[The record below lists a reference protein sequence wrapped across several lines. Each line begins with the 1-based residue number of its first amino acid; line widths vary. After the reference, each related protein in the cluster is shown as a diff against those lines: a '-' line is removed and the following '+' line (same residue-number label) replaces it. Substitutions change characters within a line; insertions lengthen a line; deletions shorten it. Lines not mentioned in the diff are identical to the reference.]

1 MDSRTIAYLFF
12 AAGTAA
18 IVIGL
23 LVLGGA
29 LRWFGHLPGDLH
41 YSSDN
46 VKVYAPIGSMILISV
61 LLSVAIAIVR
71 RLK

>member
-1 MDSRTIAYLFF
+1 MDSRTVAYLFF
-12 AAGTAA
+12 AAGAAA

-41 YSSDN
+41 YSSKN
-46 VKVYAPIGSMILISV
+46 VKVYAPLASMLLLSV
-61 LLSVAIAIVR
+61 LLSVVLAIVR
-71 RLK
+71 RIK